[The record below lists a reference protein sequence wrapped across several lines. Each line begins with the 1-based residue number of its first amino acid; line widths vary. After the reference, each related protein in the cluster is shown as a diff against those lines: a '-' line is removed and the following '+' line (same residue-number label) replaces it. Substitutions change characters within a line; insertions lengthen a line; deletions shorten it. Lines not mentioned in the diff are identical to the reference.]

1 MNSIR
6 MYSLNNIGNIEKGD
20 ELEEII
26 IKSLE
31 KSGLNI
37 DNGDIL
43 AIAHKIVSKSE
54 GRVIH
59 LCNIKPSREALKY
72 SKITGKNPAL
82 IELILEE
89 SKKVLKATTKGII
102 ITRHKLGYICANAGI
117 DYSNAGDKN
126 CVVLLPQNPD
136 KSAKNIRIKLGKYFN
151 KKIAVVIND
160 THGRS
165 FREGAIGIA
174 LGSSGIRPL
183 VSYIGKKDRNG
194 YKMKS
199 SVEAIID
206 EVASA
211 ATLLMGQVDEGKPI
225 VLIKGVKYEYSDEGV
240 KSIIRKPK
248 KELFN

>member
-6 MYSLNNIGNIEKGD
+6 IYSLNNVGNIKKGD

-26 IKSLE
+26 IKSLD

-43 AIAHKIVSKSE
+43 VIAHKIVSKSE
-54 GRVIH
+54 GRVIN
-59 LCNIKPSREALKY
+59 LSNIKPSQKALKY

-82 IELILEE
+82 IELILKE
-89 SKKVLKATTKGII
+89 SKKVLKVIKGII
-102 ITRHKLGYICANAGI
+102 IARHKLGYVCTNAGI
-117 DYSNAGDKN
+117 DHSNAGDKN

-136 KSAKNIRIKLGKYFN
+136 KSAKNIRIKLEKYFN

-165 FREGAIGIA
+165 FRKGAIGIA
-174 LGSSGIRPL
+174 LGSNGIRPL
-183 VSYIGKKDRNG
+183 VSYIGKRDRNG

-206 EVASA
+206 EIASA
-211 ATLLMGQVDEGKPI
+211 ATLLMGQVNEGKPI
-225 VLIKGVKYEYSDEGV
+225 VLIKGIRYEYSDEGA
-240 KSIIRKPK
+240 KSIIRKPRN
-248 KELFN
+248 ELFN

>member
-6 MYSLNNIGNIEKGD
+6 MYSLDNIGNIKKGD

-31 KSGLNI
+31 KSEITI

-43 AIAHKIVSKSE
+43 VIAHKIVSKSE

-117 DYSNAGDKN
+117 DYSNAGGN
-126 CVVLLPQNPD
+126 NFVVLLPKNPD
-136 KSAKNIRIKLGKYFN
+136 ESAKKIRNKLEKYFN
-151 KKIAVVIND
+151 KEIAIIIND

-174 LGSSGIRPL
+174 LGSSGIKPL
-183 VSYIGKKDRNG
+183 KSYIGEKDRNR
-194 YKMKS
+194 YTMKT

-206 EVASA
+206 EIASA
-211 ATLLMGQVDEGKPI
+211 ATLLMGQSDEGKPVI
-225 VLIKGVKYEYSDEGV
+225 LMKGVNYEYCDKGSKIV
-240 KSIIRKPK
+240 IRKPK

>member
-6 MYSLNNIGNIEKGD
+6 IYSLNNIGNIKRGD

-26 IKSLE
+26 IKSLD

-43 AIAHKIVSKSE
+43 VIAHKIISKSE
-54 GRVIH
+54 GRVIN
-59 LCNIKPSREALKY
+59 LSNIKPSQKALKY

-82 IELILEE
+82 IELILKE
-89 SKKVLKATTKGII
+89 SKKVLKVTKGII
-102 ITRHKLGYICANAGI
+102 IARHKLGYVCANAGI
-117 DYSNAGDKN
+117 DHSNAGKKN

-136 KSAKNIRIKLGKYFN
+136 KSAKNIRIKLEKYFK

-165 FREGAIGIA
+165 FRKGAIGIA
-174 LGSSGIRPL
+174 LGSNGIRPL
-183 VSYIGKKDRNG
+183 VSYIGKRDKNG

-206 EVASA
+206 EIASA

-225 VLIKGVKYEYSDEGV
+225 VLIKGIRYKYSDEGV
-240 KSIIRKPK
+240 KSIIRRPRN
-248 KELFN
+248 ELFN

>member
-6 MYSLNNIGNIEKGD
+6 IYSLNNIGNIKRGD

-26 IKSLE
+26 IKSLD

-43 AIAHKIVSKSE
+43 VIAHKIISKSE
-54 GRVIH
+54 GRVIN
-59 LCNIKPSREALKY
+59 LSNIKPSQKALKY

-82 IELILEE
+82 IELILKE
-89 SKKVLKATTKGII
+89 SKKVLKVTKGII
-102 ITRHKLGYICANAGI
+102 IARHKLGYVCANAGI
-117 DYSNAGDKN
+117 DHSNAGKKN

-136 KSAKNIRIKLGKYFN
+136 KSAKNIRIKLEKYFN

-165 FREGAIGIA
+165 FRKGAIGIA
-174 LGSSGIRPL
+174 LGSNGIRPL
-183 VSYIGKKDRNG
+183 VSYIGKRDKNG

-206 EVASA
+206 EIASA

-225 VLIKGVKYEYSDEGV
+225 VLIKGIRYKYSDEGV
-240 KSIIRKPK
+240 KSIIRRPRN
-248 KELFN
+248 ELFN

>member
-6 MYSLNNIGNIEKGD
+6 IYSLNNIGNIKRGD
-20 ELEEII
+20 ELEGII
-26 IKSLE
+26 IKNLE

-43 AIAHKIVSKSE
+43 VIAHKIVSKSE
-54 GRVIH
+54 GRIIN
-59 LCNIKPSREALKY
+59 LYDIKPSQKALTY
-72 SKITGKNPAL
+72 GKITGKNPAL
-82 IELILEE
+82 IELILKE
-89 SKKVLKATTKGII
+89 SEKVLKATKGVI
-102 ITRHKLGYICANAGI
+102 ITRHKLGYVCANAGV

-126 CVVLLPQNPD
+126 CVVLLPQDPD
-136 KSAKNIRIKLGKYFN
+136 KSAKNIRIKLEKYFN

-174 LGSSGIRPL
+174 LGSNGIRPL

-225 VLIKGVKYEYSDEGV
+225 VLIKGIKYKYSDEGV
-240 KSIIRKPK
+240 KSVIRKPE